1 MLPVGLQS
9 CSLVSRMFTLPSL
22 LPSRTP
28 DSQRQN
34 SQRQK
39 QAWGMAHGKW
49 PISCTKG
56 MRKGVE
62 LRLQETGA
70 NSTDWFPGHELRTC
84 SSSKITPG
92 SVIVCVTEQRSLSP
106 CLTQTRHREKPR
118 DAGKI
123 KSLRVAKMH
132 FQDLPSWNI
141 PMHTTRNNQRA
152 NWFPLQCGTERLG
165 RRHFLSSR
173 LPDYTFLFLK
183 FI

>member
-92 SVIVCVTEQRSLSP
+92 SVIVCVTEHTFSMPDADTASGETQGCWKNQESTSCKDALPRSSILEYP
-106 CLTQTRHREKPR
+106 
-118 DAGKI
+118 DA
-123 KSLRVAKMH
+123 H
-132 FQDLPSWNI
+132 
-141 PMHTTRNNQRA
+141 HT
-152 NWFPLQCGTERLG
+152 
-165 RRHFLSSR
+165 
-173 LPDYTFLFLK
+173 
-183 FI
+183 